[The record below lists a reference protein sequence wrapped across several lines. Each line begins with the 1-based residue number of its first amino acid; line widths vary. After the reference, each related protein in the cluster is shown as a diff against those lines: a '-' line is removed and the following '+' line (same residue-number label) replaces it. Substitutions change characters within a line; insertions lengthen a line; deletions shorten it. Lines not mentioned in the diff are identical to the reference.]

1 MADQNY
7 TLGRGELHFARYKTG
22 TQTPGG
28 EHYFGN
34 TPEFSMSI
42 SSENLDHFSSDR
54 GIKEKDDSVLLSTD
68 RTGSF
73 TTDSIQPENIALF
86 FFGTKEI
93 VATIAAA
100 SQTQIIAPADV
111 VQGYGYQLGTSA
123 ANPAGVNKVT
133 GVVVKN
139 TTTPA
144 TVYVLNT
151 DYTLDADNGRV
162 TLIEGGAIET
172 GTGITIDFSI
182 AATSRERIISGSQ
195 PIEGA
200 LRYIAKNPKGKQFS
214 YFMPYVKLA
223 PNGDFAL
230 KGDEWQTLPFTVEIL
245 KKTGLEAIYCDGVPY
260 VPV

>member
-7 TLGRGELHFARYKTG
+7 TLGRGELHFARFKTG
-22 TQTPGG
+22 TQTPAG

-54 GIKEKDDSVLLSTD
+54 GIREKDDSVLLQTD

-93 VATIAAA
+93 VATVAAA
-100 SQTQIIAPADV
+100 SQVQVIAAADV
-111 VQGYGYQLGTSA
+111 VQGQGYQLGTSA
-123 ANPAGVNKVT
+123 ANPAGVNKVST
-133 GVVVKN
+133 VVVKN

-151 DYTLDADNGRV
+151 DYSVDLANGRV
-162 TLIEGGAIET
+162 TLIEGGAIAT
-172 GTGITIDFSI
+172 GTGITVDYAI
-182 AATSRERIISGSQ
+182 AASSRERVVSGSQ
-195 PIEGA
+195 PIEGT

-223 PNGDFAL
+223 PNGDFPL
-230 KGDEWQTLPFTVEIL
+230 KSDEWQTLPFTVEIL
-245 KKTGLEAIYCDGVPY
+245 KKTGLEAVYCDGVPY
-260 VPV
+260 TPV